1 MSAMTLCSC
10 QMIVSGGVTFP
21 FTLLFQRKRYFQ
33 KFRNLLS
40 SLTAVEL
47 PGNTLVTLEV
57 LPIQL
62 HVLNHGVSMALVLC
76 YTVKMHHVLNTQQG
90 FCMKGILLLTER
102 FERVT
107 TITGS
112 IKRPSPFIS
121 ISLH

>member
-1 MSAMTLCSC
+1 
-10 QMIVSGGVTFP
+10 MIVSGGVTFP
-21 FTLLFQRKRYFQ
+21 FTLFFQRKRHFQ

-40 SLTAVEL
+40 SLTDVEL
-47 PGNTLVTLEV
+47 PGNNLVTLEV

-76 YTVKMHHVLNTQQG
+76 YMVKMHQVLNTQQG

-107 TITGS
+107 TNTGS
-112 IKRPSPFIS
+112 IKRPSHFIS